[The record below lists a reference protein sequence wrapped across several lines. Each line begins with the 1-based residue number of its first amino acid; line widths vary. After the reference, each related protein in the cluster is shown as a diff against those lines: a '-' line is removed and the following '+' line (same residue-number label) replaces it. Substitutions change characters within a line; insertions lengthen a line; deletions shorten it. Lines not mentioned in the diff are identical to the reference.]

1 MYCLKNTTWVS
12 FFCKKNTN
20 IKRRYVLCVI
30 FMHVNIQNDQY
41 FASFLA
47 LIAKYIAKKVED
59 TYAYIMY

>member
-1 MYCLKNTTWVS
+1 
-12 FFCKKNTN
+12 
-20 IKRRYVLCVI
+20 
-30 FMHVNIQNDQY
+30 MHVNIQNDQY